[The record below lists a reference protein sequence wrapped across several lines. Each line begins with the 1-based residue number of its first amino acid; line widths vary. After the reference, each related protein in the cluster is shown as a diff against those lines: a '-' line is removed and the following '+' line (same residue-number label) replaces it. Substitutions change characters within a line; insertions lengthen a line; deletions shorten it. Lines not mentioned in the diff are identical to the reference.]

1 MKHNSIKYL
10 IENACEF
17 MTVADLQQS
26 FTRELFNKVCAKF
39 KFENLPQTIN
49 EDYLKLQLIIGGHCL
64 IIKHKDNL
72 YAIESGQG
80 TDLNYAYL
88 PQITPFANPYLT
100 DGYAKINSDNADS
113 VMIYTSSSDKY
124 LAYGGGGILW
134 EYIKKTAWLLANTIT
149 SINTMLINTRLQQVF
164 IAPTDT
170 DVNSA
175 ETVLKK
181 LFLGEPYFIIKDMS
195 LLDNIKMIPTN
206 ASQNRQL
213 IDLIETYQY
222 IYSMFYHSIGVN
234 SNYNMKRERV
244 NTAEIMTN
252 DDSLQINF
260 ANIVENV
267 EKGVEDVNKLFDT
280 NIIFKVVESDVS
292 KSDGLDNESTDD
304 TDDIPERDTIQ

>member
-1 MKHNSIKYL
+1 MKQNTIKHL

-39 KFENLPQTIN
+39 QFENLPQTIN

-64 IIKHKDNL
+64 IIKHNDNL

-88 PQITPFANPYLT
+88 PQVTPFANPYLT

-124 LAYGGGGILW
+124 LAYGGGGVLW

-170 DVNSA
+170 DVSSA
-175 ETVLKK
+175 ELTLKK
-181 LFLGEPYFIIKDMS
+181 MFLGEPYLIIKDMS

-252 DDSLQINF
+252 DDSLQLNF

-267 EKGVEDVNKLFDT
+267 EKGVEEVNKMFNT
-280 NIIFKVVESDVS
+280 NILFKVVESDVP
-292 KSDGLDNESTDD
+292 KSDRLDNESTDD
-304 TDDIPERDTIQ
+304 TDDISKCGDVQ

>member
-1 MKHNSIKYL
+1 MKHNTIKYL
-10 IENACEF
+10 ITNACEF

-49 EDYLKLQLIIGGHCL
+49 EDYLKLQLIVGGHCL
-64 IIKHKDNL
+64 IIKHNDNL
-72 YAIESGQG
+72 YAIESGEG
-80 TDLNYAYL
+80 TDLNYAFL

-100 DGYAKINSDNADS
+100 NGVAKINSDNADS
-113 VMIYTSSSDKY
+113 VMVYTSSSDKY

-175 ETVLKK
+175 ELTLKK
-181 LFLGEPYFIIKDMS
+181 MFLGEPYFIIKDMS

-244 NTAEIMTN
+244 NTAEILTN
-252 DDSLQINF
+252 DDSLQLNF
-260 ANIVENV
+260 ANVVENV
-267 EKGVEDVNKLFDT
+267 ENGVEEVNKMFGT
-280 NIIFKVVESDVS
+280 NIIFKEVENVVS
-292 KSDGLDNESTDD
+292 KSIGLDNENTNNSNDISKRDD
-304 TDDIPERDTIQ
+304 V

>member
-39 KFENLPQTIN
+39 QFENLPQTIN
-49 EDYLKLQLIIGGHCL
+49 EDYLKLQLIVGGHCL
-64 IIKHKDNL
+64 IINYKDNL
-72 YAIESGQG
+72 YVIESGQG

-124 LAYGGGGILW
+124 LAYGGGGVLW

-222 IYSMFYHSIGVN
+222 IYSMFYHSIGIN
-234 SNYNMKRERV
+234 SNFNMKRERM
-244 NTAEIMTN
+244 NEAEILTN
-252 DDSLQINF
+252 DDSLRLNF

-267 EKGVEDVNKLFDT
+267 EKGVEEVNKLFNT
-280 NIIFKVVESDVS
+280 NIVFKVVENNVS
-292 KSDGLDNESTDD
+292 QPERLDNESTNNS
-304 TDDIPERDTIQ
+304 DDISKRDTI

>member
-1 MKHNSIKYL
+1 MKHNTIKYL
-10 IENACEF
+10 ITNACEF

-49 EDYLKLQLIIGGHCL
+49 EDYLKLQLIVGGHCL
-64 IIKHKDNL
+64 IIKHNDNL
-72 YAIESGQG
+72 YAIESGEG
-80 TDLNYAYL
+80 TDLNYAFL

-100 DGYAKINSDNADS
+100 NGVAKINSDNADS
-113 VMIYTSSSDKY
+113 VMVYTSSSDKY

-175 ETVLKK
+175 ELTLKK
-181 LFLGEPYFIIKDMS
+181 MFLGEPYFIIKDMS

-213 IDLIETYQY
+213 IDLIATYQY

-244 NTAEIMTN
+244 NTAEILTN
-252 DDSLQINF
+252 DDSLQLNF
-260 ANIVENV
+260 ANVVENV
-267 EKGVEDVNKLFDT
+267 ENGVEEVNKMFGT
-280 NIIFKVVESDVS
+280 NIIFKEVENVVS
-292 KSDGLDNESTDD
+292 KSIGLDNENTNNSNDISKRDD
-304 TDDIPERDTIQ
+304 V